1 MSEEFNKRLQRV
13 SQLMQESK
21 LGSAKDLL
29 LKLEDEAVNSVDE
42 AHKALQLLEVSRQL
56 NDLGAGI
63 KDQELIQRAI
73 KHLNECISEID
84 ALESGDVYFCLGTS
98 HQSLLRLKTAEAIR
112 YQDIED
118 LRLARHYFRL
128 ATKQINES
136 NSEDYWASA
145 SWTNYGNLL
154 IDAGRVFES
163 VSAYNRALEIKPD
176 LSWALAQ
183 KSRAVCLMGD
193 KMPHYRSALYSEA
206 ERLLRQAIHHGGL
219 TQEAR
224 DGYLKGVK
232 VLATANESSPL
243 VSQKSTEGLKPAD
256 AVQNELFQFIAENDL
271 WLSPYSAIAS
281 IANPYVGDPFFFS
294 GIPAD
299 LPNQEKLIRYISFL
313 NDIKNEYVL
322 GRYFLFQSQSLSSA
336 IDAVA
341 VGVEF
346 YKTYDHAN
354 YSAYMQLLKAALKQA
369 VAVLDKVAFFLFD
382 YCNLEANPSYK
393 VKENVVSFLRLWE
406 NGLTSGILPCAFMG
420 YENSHLFALFTL
432 ARDLYSQGDWK
443 SVMENRHKV
452 THRFLILHDEQADF
466 QPNADIPRKPIAE
479 FRANALHATQIARAA
494 TMYLVQFVE
503 EDVRNYARNNPHG
516 FVSAIGFPF

>member
-1 MSEEFNKRLQRV
+1 MNQDFVSRRRSV
-13 SQLMQESK
+13 SQLMRDNK
-21 LGSAKDLL
+21 LDAARDLL
-29 LKLEDEAVNSVDE
+29 LTLEQEAANEVDE
-42 AHKALQLLEVSRQL
+42 VQKARKLFDVSRQL
-56 NDLGAGI
+56 NDLGARI
-63 KDQELIQRAI
+63 KDKELIQHAI
-73 KHLNECISEID
+73 QHLNDCMGID
-84 ALESGDVYFCLGTS
+84 ALESGNLNFCLGTS
-98 HQSLLRLKTAEAIR
+98 HQELLKLKASEAIR
-112 YQDIED
+112 YQDTED

-128 ATKQINES
+128 ATSQINES
-136 NSEDYWASA
+136 SSEEYWASA

-154 IDAGRVFES
+154 IDTGRVFES
-163 VSAYNRALEIKPD
+163 VSAYDHALGMKSD
-176 LSWALAQ
+176 LSEAFAG
-183 KSRAVCLMGD
+183 KGRAVCLMGD

-206 ERLLRQAIHHGGL
+206 EQLLHQAIHHGGL

-224 DGYLKGVK
+224 EGYLKGVRA
-232 VLATANESSPL
+232 LAAANESSPL
-243 VSQKSTEGLKPAD
+243 VSQKSTEGIKPAD
-256 AVQNELFQFIAENDL
+256 AVQNKLFQFIAENDL

-281 IANPYVGDPFFFS
+281 IANRYVGDSFFFS

-299 LPNQEKLIRYISFL
+299 LPNEEKLIRYISFL
-313 NDIKNEYVL
+313 NEIKNEYVL
-322 GRYFLFQSQSLSSA
+322 GRYFLFQSQSLSPA

-354 YSAYMQLLKAALKQA
+354 YSAYVQLLKAALKQA

-406 NGLTSGILPCAFMG
+406 NSLTGGRLPCAFMG
-420 YENSHLFALFTL
+420 YENAHLFALFTL
-432 ARDLYSQGDWK
+432 ARDLYSQGDWQ
-443 SVMENRHKV
+443 SVMNDRHKV

-466 QPNADIPRKPIAE
+466 QPNADIPRKQIAQ

-503 EDVRNYARNNPHG
+503 EDVRNYARNNPNG